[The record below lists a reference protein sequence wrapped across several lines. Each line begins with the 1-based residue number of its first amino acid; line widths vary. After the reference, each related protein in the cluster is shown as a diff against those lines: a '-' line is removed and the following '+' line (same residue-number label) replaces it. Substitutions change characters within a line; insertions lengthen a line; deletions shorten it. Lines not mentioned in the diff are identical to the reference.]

1 MLINFLG
8 CSSKDQRLEDFLEK
22 YNIHDRP
29 INNIMSSF
37 LLYFEE
43 INQESKNYK
52 GFAEVGLF
60 QTPETIFSGSIRA
73 TINGRNFNAAIISDK
88 THQSCNGFFQEN
100 SERAD
105 NIKIL
110 FNFIENRLTNDCII
124 PNIAK
129 FIFNNQSTVNLN
141 AKWISINIED
151 ARNNFNRDLFD
162 EGYLLRLW

>member
-1 MLINFLG
+1 
-8 CSSKDQRLEDFLEK
+8 
-22 YNIHDRP
+22 
-29 INNIMSSF
+29 MSSF

-52 GFAEVGLF
+52 GCAEVGLF
-60 QTPETIFSGSIRA
+60 QTPEPIFSGSICA
-73 TINGRNFNAAIISDK
+73 TINVRN
-88 THQSCNGFFQEN
+88 QSCNGFFQEN

-110 FNFIENRLTNDCII
+110 FNFVENRLTNDCII

-162 EGYLLRLW
+162 EGYFLRLW